1 MRISVVILLTI
12 LLTASCN
19 HSKKNASQAGV
30 LKEYPVL
37 KLFSQLITIHHDF
50 PATMQGQEVIEVRPM
65 ISGYIQEIYV
75 NEGDHVKKG
84 QLLFK
89 IKNPVYEQEV
99 LTAKASITRAASDVN
114 TAEMEVEK
122 IRPLVEK
129 EIVSEY
135 RLKAAELTLE
145 SRKAALAQAQA
156 ALSNALT
163 NLGYTSIRSI
173 HDGII
178 GTIPYK
184 VGALVSSNNPQP
196 LTTLSDIANVIAY
209 FSWDEK
215 RLLDFHSH
223 SGERNIEEKINNLPP
238 ATLILSNSS
247 EYPEKGR
254 IELASGLISTET
266 GSATLKAVF
275 PNPEGL
281 IRSGSSATV
290 QIAEV
295 IDSALLIPQSATYE
309 IQNKYF
315 VYVPGLDSIVHSAPF
330 NPVPSDDGKYY
341 IVLKELKPGDMI
353 VIEGVNSLKDG
364 TKIIPKETDP
374 REFYKNIK

>member
-1 MRISVVILLTI
+1 M
-12 LLTASCN
+12 
-19 HSKKNASQAGV
+19 H
-30 LKEYPVL
+30 
-37 KLFSQLITIHHDF
+37 
-50 PATMQGQEVIEVRPM
+50 
-65 ISGYIQEIYV
+65 
-75 NEGDHVKKG
+75 
-84 QLLFK
+84 
-89 IKNPVYEQEV
+89 
-99 LTAKASITRAASDVN
+99 
-114 TAEMEVEK
+114 
-122 IRPLVEK
+122 
-129 EIVSEY
+129 
-135 RLKAAELTLE
+135 
-145 SRKAALAQAQA
+145 
-156 ALSNALT
+156 
-163 NLGYTSIRSI
+163 
-173 HDGII
+173 
-178 GTIPYK
+178 YK